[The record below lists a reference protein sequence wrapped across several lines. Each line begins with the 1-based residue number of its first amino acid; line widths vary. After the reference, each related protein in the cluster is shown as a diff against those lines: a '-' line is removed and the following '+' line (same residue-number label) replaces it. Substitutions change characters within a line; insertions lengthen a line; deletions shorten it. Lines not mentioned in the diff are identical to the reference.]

1 LQNLNWRSINNI
13 LDTLSEAQVLEM
25 LNEERGNRR
34 RVTIL
39 VRLHQRYSALRTARE
54 RIEILNEA
62 KAP

>member
-1 LQNLNWRSINNI
+1 MQNLNWRSINNI